1 MKVLP
6 LFSILLGSAIAVGT
20 VERAIASP
28 GHSGSHHHHHETVMV
43 PENAPV
49 PNLTLELTPDPMRGW
64 NLQII
69 TENFDFAPETVNQ
82 DSNVNAGHAH
92 LYVNGEKMT
101 RLYSNW
107 YHIRE
112 LPSGE
117 HTITVTLNTN
127 RHEDIMHQGE
137 RVQASVAV
145 TVP

>member
-6 LFSILLGSAIAVGT
+6 LLSMLLGSAIAINIVDG
-20 VERAIASP
+20 AIASP
-28 GHSGSHHHHHETVMV
+28 DHSGSHHHHHEAVMV
-43 PENAPV
+43 PENTPV
-49 PNLTLELTPDPMRGW
+49 PSVTLELTPDAMNGW

-69 TENFDFAPETVNQ
+69 TENFDFAPATVNQ

-92 LYVNGEKMT
+92 LYVNGEKIT

-107 YHIRE
+107 YHISE
-112 LPSGE
+112 LPSGN
-117 HTITVTLNTN
+117 HTIAVTLNTN

-137 RVQASVAV
+137 RVQASVSV